1 MHESINSPPPNFSGT
16 SIIHIMA
23 STRAAHKVSTRST
36 STPLKAAPTT
46 KAKKSKKK
54 GKTPANGRSKS
65 TTAHTS
71 NTNASKSRDME
82 ASSAGTVTNEQST
95 RVQAEASTTKTPSPL
110 ANKGGPANKQ
120 YTPEGDASGGG
131 ETNASGKKKKAR
143 RNGRD
148 DDASV
153 SETISDNGIVR
164 SEEEGEDVDI
174 DNMNTTAAQSGTDD
188 MINVSGNDG
197 SDSKG
202 NKKHD
207 ATDSSSESKD
217 EDSITP
223 HGSKAP
229 DDREGNEDDA
239 TVEIDQARHAG
250 VQNSKH
256 STAPEKRDAPV
267 TTTPAKQSPNPV
279 ATTPTFSDQNFGR
292 SPHTPGKRGA
302 SRSPN
307 KSKAERRKKAWVITQ
322 KYTTAVNAEI
332 HNTMWPFLFPCH
344 VNDHDE
350 LVISMVDCNWNSLA
364 EATADEITANILM
377 NWDGNST
384 KSHEPKAGNDMSAF
398 MAFME
403 EVRSMCNLTQN
414 VSYYI

>member
-1 MHESINSPPPNFSGT
+1 MHESIISPPPNYPHASI
-16 SIIHIMA
+16 IIHIMA
-23 STRAAHKVSTRST
+23 NTRAAHKKSRRST
-36 STPLKAAPTT
+36 STQLKAAATT
-46 KAKKSKKK
+46 KAKTSKKK
-54 GKTPANGRSKS
+54 RKTPTNGRSKS

-82 ASSAGTVTNEQST
+82 ATSAGTVTNEQST
-95 RVQAEASTTKTPSPL
+95 HVQAKASTTKTPSPL
-110 ANKGGPANKQ
+110 ANKGGPAKKQ
-120 YTPEGDASGGG
+120 YTPKADAIGGNKG
-131 ETNASGKKKKAR
+131 NASGKKRNAS
-143 RNGRD
+143 RNGRG
-148 DDASV
+148 DDAS
-153 SETISDNGIVR
+153 ETGSD
-164 SEEEGEDVDI
+164 
-174 DNMNTTAAQSGTDD
+174 TAAARSGTKN
-188 MINVSGNDG
+188 MINESSNNG
-197 SDSKG
+197 SDSEGVG
-202 NKKHD
+202 NNG
-207 ATDSSSESKD
+207 ASDSPSERED
-217 EDSITP
+217 EDSRTP
-223 HGSKAP
+223 NDSKAP
-229 DDREGNEDDA
+229 DDREGNGNDA
-239 TVEIDQARHAG
+239 TVESEQARHAG
-250 VQNSKH
+250 VQNSNH
-256 STAPEKRDAPV
+256 STAPEKRGAPV
-267 TTTPAKQSPNPV
+267 TTTPAKQRPNPV
-279 ATTPTFSDQNFGR
+279 ATTPTVSDQNFGR

-344 VNDHDE
+344 VNVHNE

-364 EATADEITANILM
+364 EATADQIAGNILM

>member
-1 MHESINSPPPNFSGT
+1 M
-16 SIIHIMA
+16 
-23 STRAAHKVSTRST
+23 
-36 STPLKAAPTT
+36 
-46 KAKKSKKK
+46 
-54 GKTPANGRSKS
+54 KTARISKS
-65 TTAHTS
+65 S
-71 NTNASKSRDME
+71 ESKSRDMG
-82 ASSAGTVTNEQST
+82 ATSAGTVANEQST
-95 RVQAEASTTKTPSPL
+95 HVKAKASTAKTPSPQ
-110 ANKGGPANKQ
+110 ANKGGSAKKQ
-120 YTPEGDASGGG
+120 YTPKADASGGC

-153 SETISDNGIVR
+153 SETISDNKMVG

-174 DNMNTTAAQSGTDD
+174 KNMDTTAARSGTDD

-197 SDSKG
+197 SDSKSIE
-202 NKKHD
+202 KHD

-217 EDSITP
+217 EDSRTP
-223 HGSKAP
+223 NGSKAP
-229 DDREGNEDDA
+229 DDREGNDDDA
-239 TVEIDQARHAG
+239 TVESEQARHAG
-250 VQNSKH
+250 VQNSNH
-256 STAPEKRDAPV
+256 STAPEKRGAPV
-267 TTTPAKQSPNPV
+267 TTTPAKQRPNPV
-279 ATTPTFSDQNFGR
+279 ATTPTFSDQNFGQ

-344 VNDHDE
+344 VNVHNE

-364 EATADEITANILM
+364 EATADEIAGNILM